1 MLRWLLIL
9 VPVALSV
16 HWLMPEAHSLVFG
29 SAAVAIIPLAG
40 WMGRATEALAARA
53 GEGVGG
59 LLNATFGNAAELVI
73 ALAAL
78 RHGLYD
84 VVKASIAGSIIG
96 NILLVLGAAMLAGGM
111 RYRSQ
116 HYNVTAARSQA
127 TMLLIAAIALVVAGA
142 FRNLVRPGAPELIWL
157 SLAVAV
163 VLLAV
168 YVCDL
173 VFSLVTHRRFFE
185 GSSEASAPEGEHRP
199 VWSAGTG
206 LAVLAAATAAVA
218 WMSEILVGAIEPAAK
233 ELGLGKMFV
242 GVFVVAIIGNAA
254 EHSTAIFAA
263 LRNRMDLSL
272 SIAIGSSVQIAL
284 FVAPVLVLASL
295 AVGPMAMDISLAPG
309 LTLCV
314 LLSVLIA
321 APVAG
326 DGESNWLKGVALLA
340 VYVIL
345 ALAFWAVPGSS

>member
-1 MLRWLLIL
+1 MIL

-16 HWLMPEAHSLVFG
+16 HWLIPDAHTLVFG
-29 SAAVAIIPLAG
+29 SAALAIIPLAG
-40 WMGRATEALAARA
+40 WMGRATEALAVRA

-96 NILLVLGAAMLAGGM
+96 NILLVLGAAMLAGGL
-111 RYRSQ
+111 RFRSQ
-116 HYNVTAARSQA
+116 HYNITAARSQA
-127 TMLLIAAIALVVAGA
+127 TMLLIAAISLIIAGA
-142 FRNLVRPGAPELIWL
+142 FRDVVQPGAPKLIGL
-157 SLAVAV
+157 SVAIAA
-163 VLLAV
+163 VLLVV
-168 YVCDL
+168 YVCNL
-173 VFSLVTHRRFFE
+173 VFSLVTHRQLFQ
-185 GSSEASAPEGEHRP
+185 GSGEVP
-199 VWSAGTG
+199 AAGEEEVLAWSARKG
-206 LAVLAAATAAVA
+206 LTVLGLATAAIA
-218 WMSEILVGAIEPAAK
+218 WMSEILVAAIEPAAK
-233 ELGLGKMFV
+233 DLGLGKLFV

-254 EHSTAIFAA
+254 EHSTAIVAA

-284 FVAPVLVLASL
+284 FVAPLLVLVSL
-295 AVGPMAMDISLAPG
+295 VVGPAPMDISIRPG

-314 LLSVLIA
+314 LLSVFIA

-326 DGESNWLKGVALLA
+326 DGESSWLKGVALLA
-340 VYVIL
+340 VYLIF
-345 ALAFWAVPGSS
+345 ALAFLAVPDTP

>member
-1 MLRWLLIL
+1 MLGWLLIL
-9 VPVALSV
+9 VPVAVSV

-29 SAAVAIIPLAG
+29 SAALAIIPLAG

-96 NILLVLGAAMLAGGM
+96 NILLVLGAAMLAGGL
-111 RYRSQ
+111 RFRSQ
-116 HYNVTAARSQA
+116 NYNITAARSQA
-127 TMLLIAAIALVVAGA
+127 TMLLIAAISLVIAGA
-142 FRNLVRPGAPELIWL
+142 FRDVVQPGAPKIIGF
-157 SLAVAV
+157 SVAIAA
-163 VLLAV
+163 VLLVV
-168 YVCDL
+168 YVLDL
-173 VFSLVTHRRFFE
+173 VFSLVTHRRLFE
-185 GSSEASAPEGEHRP
+185 GSGEVPVAGGHEVP
-199 VWSAGTG
+199 VWSAKKS
-206 LAVLAAATAAVA
+206 LAVLGLATAAVA
-218 WMSEILVGAIEPAAK
+218 WMSEILVAAIEPAAK
-233 ELGLGKMFV
+233 DLGLGSLFV

-272 SIAIGSSVQIAL
+272 SIALGSSVQIAL
-284 FVAPVLVLASL
+284 FVAPVLVLVSL
-295 AVGPMAMDISLAPG
+295 AVGPAPMDISIRPG

-314 LLSVLIA
+314 VLSVLIA

-340 VYVIL
+340 VYLIF
-345 ALAFWAVPGSS
+345 ALAFLAVPDTP